1 MTNNELE
8 GMTSS
13 FPRDAATSTR
23 DARALPG
30 CCSGACSKAEANN
43 EHIGATGFE
52 PATSWSQ
59 TTRSTKL
66 SYAPREC
73 VMVITC
79 SARAH
84 VKSKATCRRG
94 DRSTKLSYAPMENG
108 R

>member
-1 MTNNELE
+1 
-8 GMTSS
+8 
-13 FPRDAATSTR
+13 
-23 DARALPG
+23 
-30 CCSGACSKAEANN
+30 
-43 EHIGATGFE
+43 
-52 PATSWSQ
+52 
-59 TTRSTKL
+59 
-66 SYAPREC
+66 